1 MGLSSLE
8 IKHFRNLQSVLIE
21 PDAGLNLII
30 GENAAGKTSLLESI
44 FYLSYGRSFRNSQIR
59 HLVSYES
66 DFFRLICNL
75 NDNSTR
81 IGLER
86 NLKEQTIR
94 INRQT
99 VSRISELS
107 TLLPVL
113 VLHPDS
119 HQLISSGPENRRQF
133 MDWGV
138 FHVEHQFIDSWKSYK
153 KALSQR
159 NAALRMQQSDKLCS
173 LWNMELI
180 EHAKII
186 ETHRLNYLGE
196 IQKIITV
203 LANDLFPEHCIE
215 MAYKRGW
222 PEDVEYENYLLA
234 NLARDKD
241 KGFTQSGPHRA
252 DIKIT
257 IDGKS
262 AQSSI
267 SRGQQKK
274 LVTLLKI
281 AQLSFFS
288 KSSDR
293 RCILLFDDLPAELD
307 KENQNKIMSILSKL
321 NIQLFITAIE
331 SNQIDCDYWG
341 KHKVFHVEHGCVSEV
356 FR

>member
-8 IKHFRNLQSVLIE
+8 IKNFRNLLSVHIE
-21 PDAGLNLII
+21 PDTGLNLII
-30 GENAAGKTSLLESI
+30 GENAAGKTSLLETI
-44 FYLSYGRSFRNSQIR
+44 FYLSYGRSFRQSQIK
-59 HLVSYES
+59 HLISYEK
-66 DFFRLICNL
+66 DLFRIICNL

-86 NLKEQTIR
+86 NLKDQTIR
-94 INRQT
+94 INRQN
-99 VSRISELS
+99 VLRISELS
-107 TLLPVL
+107 TLLPVV

-119 HQLISSGPENRRQF
+119 HQLISAGPENRRQY

-138 FHVEHQFIDSWKSYK
+138 FHVEQQFITSWKKYK

-173 LWNMELI
+173 LWNLELL

-186 ETHRLNYLGE
+186 ETYRLDYLN
-196 IQKIITV
+196 KIKVIV
-203 LANDLFPEHCIE
+203 LDLARDLFPDHSIE
-215 MAYKRGW
+215 MSYKRGW
-222 PEDVEYENYLLA
+222 PEDIEFEQYLVNSL
-234 NLARDKD
+234 NKD
-241 KGFTQSGPHRA
+241 REKGFTQSGPHRA
-252 DIKIT
+252 DIKIS

-262 AQSSI
+262 AQVSI

-281 AQLSFFS
+281 AQLSLFS

-307 KENQNKIMSILSKL
+307 NENQNKIMLILSKL

-331 SNQIDCDYWG
+331 SKQIDCKYWER
-341 KHKVFHVEHGCVSEV
+341 HKVFHVEHGFVTEV
-356 FR
+356 K